1 MSHRLDSS
9 LRSLL
14 YFAPV
19 ERHVK
24 ERLIGAAVLM
34 AAAIILIP
42 EMLSGPERREGEP
55 VRSASDET
63 SIKTYTIDL
72 NRPPGTPQEPIT
84 AEVSPAPPPE
94 KDRPLAAEQAAP
106 DASIPSSTNETTPD
120 SDTTMSESKEAVPLQ
135 ATQPAAKVA
144 ESPRAPAQ
152 SSPSAPQEAPR
163 AVASESRVPTSPA
176 MSPGW
181 AVQLGSFSS
190 RASADRLAG
199 QYRADGYDVFV
210 MPVEARK
217 STLYRVRIG
226 PMRDRA
232 GADEVLRRVRTKV
245 AGAAVVA
252 HP

>member
-1 MSHRLDSS
+1 
-9 LRSLL
+9 
-14 YFAPV
+14 
-19 ERHVK
+19 
-24 ERLIGAAVLM
+24 M

-42 EMLSGPERREGEP
+42 EMLSGPERPEGEP

-63 SIKTYTIDL
+63 TIKTYTIDL

-94 KDRPLAAEQAAP
+94 KEQPLATDRAAP
-106 DASIPSSTNETTPD
+106 DTSIRSTTSETNPD
-120 SDTTMSESKEAVPLQ
+120 SRVDATATETKEAPS
-135 ATQPAAKVA
+135 QPPAKLA
-144 ESPRAPAQ
+144 EAPRAAAQPTPA
-152 SSPSAPQEAPR
+152 PSAPHKAPR
-163 AVASESRVPTSPA
+163 AVASESSVPTSA
-176 MSPGW
+176 GW

-199 QYRADGYDVFV
+199 QFRADGYDVLV
-210 MPVEARK
+210 MPVETRN

-232 GADEVLRRVRTKV
+232 AADEVLRRVRAKI

>member
-1 MSHRLDSS
+1 
-9 LRSLL
+9 
-14 YFAPV
+14 V

-42 EMLSGPERREGEP
+42 EMLSGPERHEGEP

-63 SIKTYTIDL
+63 SVKTYTIDL

-94 KDRPLAAEQAAP
+94 KEQPLAAEQAAP
-106 DASIPSSTNETTPD
+106 DVSIPSNTSETNPE
-120 SDTTMSESKEAVPLQ
+120 SDTDSTTTK
-135 ATQPAAKVA
+135 TQGAPSPQSSPPPAKVT
-144 ESPRAPAQ
+144 ESSRAVAAQ
-152 SSPSAPQEAPR
+152 PTPPPSAPQKPPR
-163 AVASESRVPTSPA
+163 SVASEASVPT
-176 MSPGW
+176 SPGW

-199 QYRADGYDVFV
+199 QFRADGYDVFV
-210 MPVEARK
+210 MPVETRK

-226 PMRDRA
+226 PMRDRT
-232 GADEVLRRVRTKV
+232 GADEVLRRVRAKV